1 MEQRDERDVAG
12 AIPKEILGT
21 LSERS
26 LRNIP
31 FSVVIA
37 DARKEDM
44 PLVYV
49 NPEFERTTGHR
60 AEDAI
65 GRNCRFLQGKG
76 TDPVDRARIR
86 RAIERGEPVNVEI
99 LNYAPDGKPFR
110 NHLMLTPIRDESG
123 EIAYFLGM
131 QSVASEDAR
140 AIQKAIALETRLAE
154 LQHRVK
160 NHLAMILAMMRLEAE
175 SRPAAEVVD
184 LLRRRVEVLSLLY
197 QAFSTQENG
206 AGETIPL
213 AGYLSR
219 VASTVELLDGRPGIA
234 VNSSLAALEVDHD
247 TAAKVGMILSEALT
261 NAYEHGFADRA
272 RGHIDVRLAE
282 EPGGRRVLEVT
293 DDGAGMNGAEWPS
306 PNSLGGRIILS
317 MADQLEG
324 TVITCDGPKGGVVFR
339 LSFPEEPGAET
350 ADP

>member
-21 LSERS
+21 LSGRS

-37 DARKEDM
+37 DARKKDM

-60 AEDAI
+60 AKDAI
-65 GRNCRFLQGKG
+65 GRNCRFLQGQG

-86 RAIERGEPVNVEI
+86 RAIERGEPVNVDI

-175 SRPAAEVVD
+175 SRPAEEVVD

-197 QAFSTQENG
+197 QAFSKQGNG
-206 AGETIPL
+206 TGETIPL

-234 VNSSLAALEVDHD
+234 VNSSLVALEVDHD

-261 NAYEHGFADRA
+261 NAYEHGFADRT

-282 EPGGRRVLEVT
+282 EPGGWRVLEVK
-293 DDGAGMNGAEWPS
+293 DDGAGMNGAEWPN

-324 TVITCDGPKGGVVFR
+324 TVVTCDGPTGGVVFR
-339 LSFPEEPGAET
+339 LRFPEDPEAAT